1 MDIYWGAV
9 PFVAIQVL
17 MVAAIIAFPGI
28 VTSNVSHAPGAIK
41 GSGAD
46 ELRRQIEGSPPP
58 AVPARSESAKGKE
71 KEKEAPKA
79 EDAGSELERL
89 LREQK

>member
-17 MVAAIIAFPGI
+17 MVAAIIAFPAI

-46 ELRRQIEGSPPP
+46 ELRRQIEGSRPAPP
-58 AVPARSESAKGKE
+58 AKGESAKEKE